1 YNGDINNRLARKRA
15 EFKQFGKQIDLAIV
29 VDRLLTG
36 FDAPTIQTLF
46 VDRNLE
52 YAGLIQ
58 AFSRTN
64 RTYPDKTKGLIVTF
78 RKPATMEKNVE
89 DATKL
94 YSKAKEESGL

>member
-1 YNGDINNRLARKRA
+1 M
-15 EFKQFGKQIDLAIV
+15 
-29 VDRLLTG
+29 TG

-58 AFSRTN
+58 VFHARTV
-64 RTYPDKTKGLIVTF
+64 RILKRKGLIVTF

-89 DATKL
+89 DATNCIQKQRRIGFDLSKL
-94 YSKAKEESGL
+94 SAESKKIQASIW